1 MICLNSNVNKYFI
14 YWEFLSMKDSL
25 KKLAR
30 NMLSQPSVFLALTLP
45 SSLSIEIMRKTNQID
60 LSKDEMKHIADEV
73 RHRNFCNFLVFGL
86 GNDSIFWHRLNLGGK
101 TVFLEESEWWLKK
114 VQEQNSALLAYLVE
128 YNTNRTQWRDLLYSP
143 NKLEM
148 QHILPQVKQESWDVI
163 LVDAPTGSSDDCPG
177 RMKSIY
183 LAFQLVTSGSSIFI
197 HDCDR
202 EIEQAYCDH
211 FFGKHELFDSYSQ
224 VGKLRHY
231 KFK

>member
-1 MICLNSNVNKYFI
+1 
-14 YWEFLSMKDSL
+14 MKKAL
-25 KKLAR
+25 KKLAK
-30 NMLSQPSVFLALTLP
+30 NKLSRPSISLALMMP
-45 SSLSIEIMRKTNQID
+45 FSPCLSIMRRLNQID
-60 LSKDEMKHIADEV
+60 LSKDEMKSITDEL
-73 RHRNFCNFLVFGL
+73 RRRNSCNFLVFGL
-86 GNDSIFWHRLNLGGK
+86 GNDSVFWHRLNSGGK
-101 TVFLEESEWWLKK
+101 TVFLEESEWWLRK